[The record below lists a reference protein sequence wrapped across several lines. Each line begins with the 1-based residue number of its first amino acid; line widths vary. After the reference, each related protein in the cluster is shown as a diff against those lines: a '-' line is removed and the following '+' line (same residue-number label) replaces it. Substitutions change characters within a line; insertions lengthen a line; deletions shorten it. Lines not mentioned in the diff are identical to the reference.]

1 MTVSEACEFFK
12 NQPRIYRKLA
22 VLEDVALATFI
33 WDRQRR
39 R

>member
-22 VLEDVALATFI
+22 VLEDVGLGIFV
-33 WDRQRR
+33 WDRQQRR
-39 R
+39 